1 MGQIDNS
8 SADMTTDTVEL
19 AWELQQPRPDRM
31 RIQWLINDMQADVAG
46 AMRLAHLEIK
56 DVIKNPA
63 LKPLQLHKHIHG

>member
-1 MGQIDNS
+1 MGQIDIS

-56 DVIKNPA
+56 DVVKNPA